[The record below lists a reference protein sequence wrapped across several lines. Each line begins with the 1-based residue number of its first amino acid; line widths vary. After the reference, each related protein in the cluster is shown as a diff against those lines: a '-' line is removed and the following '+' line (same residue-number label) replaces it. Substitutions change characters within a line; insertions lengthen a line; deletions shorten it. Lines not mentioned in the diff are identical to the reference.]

1 VIHGLKV
8 HDYDAGYTM
17 GKSFE
22 ETNLAKSVPYIGDM
36 LGKYQ
41 HWVFHDLQPRLKLTS
56 YRVRLAE
63 NTKTYSGK
71 LTADQISAKTASEVN
86 NAFGGQNWENF
97 KEAIQ
102 ERSRLWAKD
111 AAAIVFFVSKLAV
124 FARGEHKISRSH
136 AFDTGAAWE
145 NFALQATM
153 LGWAVHAIGGFDA
166 KNAPRLLGIPEDGW
180 QIHCAVTIGRRG
192 DKSFLLEEFAAR
204 EHPNV
209 RVPLNL
215 LLMEGGF
222 KPELT
227 DFPPGTPGSPR

>member
-1 VIHGLKV
+1 MTDTKLRNLDPAPKLDVSGFRKPE
-8 HDYDAGYTM
+8 HDIAPIFLERWSPRSYTEEEIPDSALM
-17 GKSFE
+17 SCFE
-22 ETNLAKSVPYIGDM
+22 AARWAPSSTN
-36 LGKYQ
+36 Q
-41 HWVFHDLQPRLKLTS
+41 QPWRFVYCK
-56 YRVRLAE
+56 R
-63 NTKTYSGK
+63 
-71 LTADQISAKTASEVN
+71 
-86 NAFGGQNWENF
+86 GGENWENF

-111 AAAIVFFVSKLAV
+111 AAAIVFFISKTAV

-166 KNAPRLLGIPEDGW
+166 KHAPRLLGIPEEGW

-192 DKSFLLEEFAAR
+192 DKSFLLDEFAAR
-204 EHPNV
+204 ELPNV

-215 LLMEGGF
+215 LLMQGGF

-227 DFPPGTPGSPR
+227 DFPPGTPGAPR